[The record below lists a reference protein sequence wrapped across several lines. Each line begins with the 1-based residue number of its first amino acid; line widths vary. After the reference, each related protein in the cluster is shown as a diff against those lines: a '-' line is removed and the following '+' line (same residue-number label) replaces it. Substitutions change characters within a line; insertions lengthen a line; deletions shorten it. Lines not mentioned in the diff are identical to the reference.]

1 MSDCVDRVSMKSET
15 LYNNAKHRGEKE
27 CINVHEDP
35 VTFLSFVKA
44 MGKAYSHPHSCILD
58 TSSASVE
65 RIKRTLRSVQ
75 HRLKSIGTSTQS
87 LIVDMCCMNERN
99 SLHANRSH

>member
-35 VTFLSFVKA
+35 VTFLSFVKVICE
-44 MGKAYSHPHSCILD
+44 GNGEGVQPSSFLHFRHIICIW
-58 TSSASVE
+58 
-65 RIKRTLRSVQ
+65 
-75 HRLKSIGTSTQS
+75 GT
-87 LIVDMCCMNERN
+87 
-99 SLHANRSH
+99 H